1 MMGLPPVLSRH
12 FTTTMISKQTSILLA
27 SSFLAFFAC
36 SSAEPET
43 NGRSSSVAADPL
55 APAPVEAPKPEPAQ
69 TTTPGEG
76 LFAEIK
82 TAKGTIVCQLEYAL
96 TPMTVASFVAL
107 AQGKHPYVT
116 TVEKTKHFYDGLT
129 FHRVAPD
136 FVIQGGDPSG
146 NGSGG
151 PGYMFPEE
159 IVPTLKH
166 DKAGTMAMA
175 RTPARGSNGSQFYFT
190 LKDTPFLDG
199 DYTVFGHV
207 VSGMEVVKAIQQ
219 GDKMESVTIVAKG
232 KDAEAFDAVKVL
244 EANKD
249 KFKH

>member
-1 MMGLPPVLSRH
+1 MLRMALPVSRG
-12 FTTTMISKQTSILLA
+12 
-27 SSFLAFFAC
+27 
-36 SSAEPET
+36 P
-43 NGRSSSVAADPL
+43 
-55 APAPVEAPKPEPAQ
+55 
-69 TTTPGEG
+69 
-76 LFAEIK
+76 
-82 TAKGTIVCQLEYAL
+82 TAKRSAWSETTAL
-96 TPMTVASFVAL
+96 
-107 AQGKHPYVT
+107 HN
-116 TVEKTKHFYDGLT
+116 
-129 FHRVAPD
+129 
-136 FVIQGGDPSG
+136 PS
-146 NGSGG
+146 SRG
-151 PGYMFPEE
+151 PRTR

>member
-1 MMGLPPVLSRH
+1 MTARPLLSRR
-12 FTTTMISKQTSILLA
+12 FTPTMNRKQTSVILA

-36 SSAEPET
+36 SSAEPES
-43 NGRSSSVAADPL
+43 NGRSNSIAADPL
-55 APAPVEAPKPEPAQ
+55 APPPAEAPKPEPAQ
-69 TTTPGEG
+69 NTALGEG

-82 TAKGTIVCQLEYAL
+82 TAKGTIVAQLEYAL
-96 TPMTVASFVAL
+96 TPVTVASFVAL
-107 AQGKHPYVT
+107 AEGKHPYVT
-116 TVEKTKHFYDGLT
+116 TVEKSKHFYDGLA

-136 FVIQGGDPSG
+136 FVIQGGDPDG
-146 NGSGG
+146 TGSGG

-159 IVPTLKH
+159 IVPTLRH

-207 VSGMEVVKAIQQ
+207 VSGIDVVKAIQQ
-219 GDKMESVTIVAKG
+219 GDKMESVKIVAKG
-232 KDAEAFDAVKVL
+232 KDAQAFDAVKVL

-249 KFKH
+249 KFKK